1 MTFSSKFIYLIVAI
15 LLSPI
20 LGVFFESLVRDIFLL
35 FTIDFSTWVHNI
47 PTFFIS
53 DIAKSML
60 GLSISLP
67 TVLFYGV
74 PVFYL
79 LEKWEMQNVWMFG
92 LFGLL
97 PSGIAIIVSFFTQN
111 EFPDNLNLYS
121 ISLFALDGVFTAI
134 FFWLIAVHI
143 PFRRSSEN

>member
-1 MTFSSKFIYLIVAI
+1 VTLSSKFIYLIVAI

-20 LGVFFESLVRDIFLL
+20 LGVFFASVVRDIFLL
-35 FTIDFSTWVHNI
+35 FTIDFKTWVHNI
-47 PTFFIS
+47 PAFLIS

-60 GLSISLP
+60 GLFISLP
-67 TVLFYGV
+67 VVLFYGV

-79 LEKWEMQNVWMFG
+79 LKKWEMQNVWMFG

-97 PSGIAIIVSFFTQN
+97 PTGIAIIVSFFTQSQ
-111 EFPDNLNLYS
+111 FPDNLNLYR
-121 ISLFALDGVFTAI
+121 ISLSALNGVFTAM

-143 PFRRSSEN
+143 PFRRRSDN